1 MTANYMP
8 KANPA
13 KEQYFTLHY
22 HYKQNTQPLP
32 MMKILIVDDEPNILL
47 SLDFLARKAGYEPF
61 LARNGK
67 EALALLQDTKPSL
80 VLLDIMMPDIDGY
93 QLCQHIKSQP
103 DAPKV
108 IFLSAK
114 SRETDISLGYTLG
127 ADAYITKPFST
138 KFLLQEIRRILS

>member
-1 MTANYMP
+1 
-8 KANPA
+8 
-13 KEQYFTLHY
+13 
-22 HYKQNTQPLP
+22 

-47 SLDFLARKAGYEPF
+47 SLDFLVRKAGYEPF

-67 EALALLQDTKPSL
+67 EALSLLQDTKPSL
-80 VLLDIMMPDIDGY
+80 VLLDIMMPDVDGY

-127 ADAYITKPFST
+127 ADAYVTKPFST
-138 KFLLQEIRRILS
+138 KFLLQEIHRILS